1 MDGKSILFG
10 NFLSTLEIQC
20 VRKNASP
27 GKMQHKKKGPRSGN
41 LFGSTF
47 RGWYANWTFA
57 PPKINMTSEKKHI
70 KIAYFNQK
78 NVVFPFPC
86 IVFRRYFEVHLQKN
100 VLSFNGAVTTQQ
112 FLAHSKTWKQIGF
125 KSVTIRAKGLP
136 VRNLSGLWHLSS
148 NWQTTTLPRS
158 SKYPYVEN
166 KLPLISNTF
175 TLQTRHCCQKMTR
188 SVVQVRDF
196 E

>member
-1 MDGKSILFG
+1 MHHPEKC
-10 NFLSTLEIQC
+10 NT
-20 VRKNASP
+20 
-27 GKMQHKKKGPRSGN
+27 KKKDQGREIYLEVLFAGGMQIEHLHPRK
-41 LFGSTF
+41 LT
-47 RGWYANWTFA
+47 WQV
-57 PPKINMTSEKKHI
+57 KKKHI

-166 KLPLISNTF
+166 KLPRTSCRWF
-175 TLQTRHCCQKMTR
+175 PTLLRFKLGTAAKKWHAVSSR
-188 SVVQVRDF
+188 
-196 E
+196 